1 MSWLLVQPMTQV
13 VLAVGFDIGVL
24 AFCVVI
30 GTESAIPG
38 TKQPVWQLAAVELH
52 DIMQLVTVDV

>member
-1 MSWLLVQPMTQV
+1 MQPITQV
-13 VLAVGFDIGVL
+13 VLAVGFEVGV
-24 AFCVVI
+24 FTFGVTI
-30 GTESAIPG
+30 GTDSAIPG